1 MSFFLQLNTEED
13 IQKNVG
19 NQMEAIDF
27 HCNFISLLWK
37 QIIIIIPYIYIVIFW
52 ALKALYIQGGISST
66 TTSQMAIVN
75 CLVTNI
81 LQNIIFLWTHR
92 GLEQLEAEKNI
103 TL

>member
-52 ALKALYIQGGISST
+52 ALKALYIQGGGDLINHHQPNGYCQLFGYQYSSKY
-66 TTSQMAIVN
+66 
-75 CLVTNI
+75 NI
-81 LQNIIFLWTHR
+81 FMNS
-92 GLEQLEAEKNI
+92 
-103 TL
+103 